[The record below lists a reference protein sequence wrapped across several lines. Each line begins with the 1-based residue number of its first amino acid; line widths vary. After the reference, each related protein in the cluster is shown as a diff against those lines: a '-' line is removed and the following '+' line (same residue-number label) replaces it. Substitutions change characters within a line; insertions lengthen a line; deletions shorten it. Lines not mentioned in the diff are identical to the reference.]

1 MYVTQPTSKC
11 HTTYAQLPS
20 DSPIFSCQSTVFFPG
35 CTFSTIVQ
43 QRARMHLYRD
53 GGRGERGGGG
63 DTQHQTWIGVS
74 LSTEASEALLIGPKS
89 AVEAEELS
97 FWREVGGGGGGK
109 IDPTQRSC
117 SLEMQLAS

>member
-1 MYVTQPTSKC
+1 
-11 HTTYAQLPS
+11 
-20 DSPIFSCQSTVFFPG
+20 
-35 CTFSTIVQ
+35 
-43 QRARMHLYRD
+43 MHLYRD

-97 FWREVGGGGGGK
+97 FWREGGGGGGGK
-109 IDPTQRSC
+109 MDPTQRSC